1 MTSDMDV
8 TQGIVLK
15 TTKIDE
21 LTLIHD
27 NKKYMFYI
35 DLLKSVLVVQNNLL
49 VILILIDVR
58 VRVINFYLLVAILLA
73 FNDW

>member
-1 MTSDMDV
+1 MDV

-49 VILILIDVR
+49 VRLILMDVR

>member
-1 MTSDMDV
+1 MDV